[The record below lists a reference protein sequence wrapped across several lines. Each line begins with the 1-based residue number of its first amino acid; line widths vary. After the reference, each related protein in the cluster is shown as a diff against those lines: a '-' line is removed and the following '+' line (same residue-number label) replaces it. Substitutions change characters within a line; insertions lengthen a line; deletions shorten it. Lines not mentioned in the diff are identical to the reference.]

1 MAELKVLK
9 IIEEQATSPL
19 LDVLRSLQQE
29 EGCLTEPSLKALASD
44 RGMSLTRLYGIAT
57 SYPEFYLEK
66 DHEEARPQS
75 SQVPLPGFFEWFRDS
90 AGILR
95 KSGLLT
101 SMWSS
106 KPGTLPAYREAGG
119 MEGYARAAS
128 ASPEQSLKAITK
140 GGFTRKAAA
149 WLSASGSDEEPVIVA
164 NCHNGDPVAGQASSL
179 LKSDPYSVLEGLYI
193 SALATGARRGFLYLD
208 PADSGAAPELL
219 KKSEEIQ
226 RDANINFAVEVFT
239 GPAILVGSDD
249 SVAVAAIDGDRPVP
263 AASAEKMLTR
273 GIWAKPTIIDS
284 AECFAAIARA
294 PGLETG
300 ANGNM
305 QNRLY
310 QVGGNVESPGI
321 YEAPAGMSLGELLGE
336 AGASAGGNVLIGGMS
351 GKFPGSGEQ
360 NSPLLAFEREDG
372 PRWRTI
378 FVLDEATGRFEAAK
392 ALTQY
397 NSRYLCGGCIPCRIG
412 SVRMAEILDKENPD
426 TGTLK
431 ELAFVLEKAGLC
443 QTGRGAAALVLSSLQ
458 F

>member
-1 MAELKVLK
+1 MAEPKVLK

-19 LDVLRSLQQE
+19 IDVLRSLQQE
-29 EGCLTEPSLKALASD
+29 EGCLTEASLKALASD
-44 RGMSLTRLYGIAT
+44 RVMSLTRLYGIAT
-57 SYPEFYLEK
+57 SYPEFSLEK
-66 DHEEARPQS
+66 VHEEARPQS
-75 SQVPLPGFFEWFRDS
+75 NQVPLPGFLEGFRDS
-90 AGILR
+90 ATATVR
-95 KSGLLT
+95 KAGPLI

-119 MEGYARAAS
+119 MEGYAQAAS
-128 ASPEQSLKAITK
+128 ASPEQTLSAITK
-140 GGFTRKAAA
+140 GGFTRKAKA
-149 WLSASGSDEEPVIVA
+149 WLAASSSDEEPVLVA

-179 LKSDPYSVLEGLYI
+179 LKSGSYSILEGLYI
-193 SALATGARRGFLYLD
+193 GALSTGARRGFLYLD
-208 PADSGAAPELL
+208 PADSDAAPELL

-249 SVAVAAIDGDRPVP
+249 TVAVAAIEGDRPVP

-294 PGLETG
+294 LGTKSDME
-300 ANGNM
+300 
-305 QNRLY
+305 NRLY

-321 YEAPAGMSLGELLGE
+321 YEVPAGMSLGELLSE
-336 AGASAGGNVLIGGMS
+336 AGAGAGGEVLIGGMS
-351 GKFPGSGEQ
+351 GLFPGDDGQ
-360 NSPLLAFEREDG
+360 KFPLLAFEREDG

-378 FVLDEATGRFEAAK
+378 FVLDETNSRFEAAK
-392 ALTQY
+392 AVTQY
-397 NSRYLCGGCIPCRIG
+397 NTRYLCGGCIPCRIG
-412 SVRMAEILDKENPD
+412 SVRMAEILNKETPE

-431 ELAFVLEKAGLC
+431 ELAFVLEKTGLC

-458 F
+458 L